1 MGSCHGF
8 SKRLTSIV
16 HILSPET
23 DNYPSWINWR
33 ERMTVE
39 NISWSISTK
48 ECCRPQRGLNPWPS
62 SLQSDGDPTEP
73 PRPATLAK
81 SVGTGNGT
89 PWNHFC
95 GHSPSSDSRPRWLS
109 WMHRP
114 TGDQEVAG
122 STPAEVSYILLW
134 RLIMKYFLWSFS
146 PFCLFKKGSCQCLA
160 KECAQY
166 WLTA

>member
-1 MGSCHGF
+1 M
-8 SKRLTSIV
+8 

-23 DNYPSWINWR
+23 DNYPSWINGR
-33 ERMTVE
+33 ERITVG
-39 NISWSISTK
+39 NISYSITTK
-48 ECCRPQRGLNPWPS
+48 ECCQPQRGLNPRPS
-62 SLQSDGDPTEP
+62 GLQSDGDPTEP

-81 SVGTGNGT
+81 SVWTGNGT

-95 GHSPSSDSRPRWLS
+95 GHSPSSDSRPQWLS
-109 WMHRP
+109 WMCRP

-122 STPAEVSYILLW
+122 STLAEVSNILLW
-134 RLIMKYFLWSFS
+134 RLIMKYFLRSFS
-146 PFCLFKKGSCQCLA
+146 PFRWFKKGSCQFLA

>member
-1 MGSCHGF
+1 M
-8 SKRLTSIV
+8 
-16 HILSPET
+16 HILSPKT

-33 ERMTVE
+33 ERMTIE

-48 ECCRPQRGLNPWPS
+48 ECCRPQRGLNPRPS
-62 SLQSDGDPTEP
+62 GLQSDGDPTEP

-81 SVGTGNGT
+81 SVGIGNGT

-95 GHSPSSDSRPRWLS
+95 GRSPSSDSRPRWLS
-109 WMHRP
+109 WMRRP

-122 STPAEVSYILLW
+122 STPAEVSNILLW
-134 RLIMKYFLWSFS
+134 ILIMKYFLWSFS
-146 PFCLFKKGSCQCLA
+146 PFSWFKKGSCQCLA

>member
-1 MGSCHGF
+1 M
-8 SKRLTSIV
+8 

-23 DNYPSWINWR
+23 DNYRYPSWINWR

-48 ECCRPQRGLNPWPS
+48 ECCRPQRGLNQRPS
-62 SLQSDGDPTEP
+62 GLQSDGDPTEP

-81 SVGTGNGT
+81 SVGTGNGK

-95 GHSPSSDSRPRWLS
+95 GRSPSSDSRPWWLS
-109 WMHRP
+109 WMRRP

-122 STPAEVSYILLW
+122 STPTEVRNILLW
-134 RLIMKYFLWSFS
+134 RLIMKYFLRSFS
-146 PFCLFKKGSCQCLA
+146 PFCWFKKGSCQCLA